1 MSAAAAPQGTLQ
13 ATRVPMGGATRID
26 PVEETSSFDAG
37 IAVVIPAYNEE
48 ATLRQMALG
57 ALAHSSLVIVV
68 DDGSTDATAD
78 VVSDLPVVVLRNPS
92 NEGKAASLWR
102 GAQEALSRGAK
113 AVCTIDGDAQ
123 HDPADMPKLFAVY
136 RESPG
141 SIVIGARLLPLSA
154 VPRARYRANQLANFG
169 IGWAA
174 GYRIADSQSGFRVYP
189 ADLFERARVRHD
201 RRASFVLESEIII
214 EAARL
219 GVHAVCVPVTV
230 TYANPSR
237 RSHFRPVVDI
247 ARIVAMLAMRLSARG
262 FNLPGLLRCLQVR
275 PAKRTPP
282 LPGAGR

>member
-1 MSAAAAPQGTLQ
+1 
-13 ATRVPMGGATRID
+13 MGGTAR
-26 PVEETSSFDAG
+26 SDARG
-37 IAVVIPAYNEE
+37 EPASTDSVIAVVIPAYNER
-48 ATLRQMALG
+48 ATLRRVALG

-68 DDGSTDATAD
+68 DDGSTDGSAD
-78 VVSDLPVVVLRNPS
+78 VVSDLPVVILRNLS
-92 NEGKAASLWR
+92 NQGKAASLWR

-123 HDPADMPKLFAVY
+123 HDPAEMPKLFAAH

-154 VPRARYRANQLANFG
+154 VPRARYRANRLANFG

-189 ADLFERARVRHD
+189 GDLFERAQVRHD

-237 RSHFRPVVDI
+237 KSHFRPVVDI
-247 ARIVAMLAMRLSARG
+247 ARIVRMLAARLLARG
-262 FNLPGLLRCLQVR
+262 FNLPGLLRSLQVR
-275 PAKRTPP
+275 PAKSTPP